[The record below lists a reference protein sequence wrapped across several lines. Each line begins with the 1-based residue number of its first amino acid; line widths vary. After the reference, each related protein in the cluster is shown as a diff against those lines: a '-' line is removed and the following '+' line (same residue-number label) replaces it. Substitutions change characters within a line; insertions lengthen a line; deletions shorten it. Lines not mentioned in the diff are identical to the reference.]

1 MAGVNVFI
9 IKDSN
14 HAAGHIPVSC
24 KCMDRFTREHNPDCR
39 LCSGTGIVE
48 YIAPK
53 IQERGRPVLA
63 KAEIVIEN
71 LLTMIE
77 DDEPVP
83 ITDMLAYFHSDQDI
97 SVGDVIVY
105 QGKNYRVVEREDVI
119 GVANN
124 VSIRCSLE
132 PIV

>member
-1 MAGVNVFI
+1 MTVNVFI

-14 HAAGHIPVSC
+14 HAAGHIPVGC

-39 LCSGTGIVE
+39 LCNGTGIVE
-48 YIAPK
+48 YRSPEIN
-53 IQERGRPVLA
+53 QQGRQVLA

-71 LLTMIE
+71 MLTMIE

-97 SVGDVIVY
+97 AVGDVIVY
-105 QGKNYRVVEREDVI
+105 QGKNFRVVEREDVI

>member
-1 MAGVNVFI
+1 M
-9 IKDSN
+9 
-14 HAAGHIPVSC
+14 
-24 KCMDRFTREHNPDCR
+24 
-39 LCSGTGIVE
+39 E
-48 YIAPK
+48 YKSPEIN
-53 IQERGRPVLA
+53 QQGGQVLA

-71 LLTMIE
+71 MLTMIE

-97 SVGDVIVY
+97 AVGDVVVY
-105 QGKNYRVVEREDVI
+105 QGSNFRVVEREDVI